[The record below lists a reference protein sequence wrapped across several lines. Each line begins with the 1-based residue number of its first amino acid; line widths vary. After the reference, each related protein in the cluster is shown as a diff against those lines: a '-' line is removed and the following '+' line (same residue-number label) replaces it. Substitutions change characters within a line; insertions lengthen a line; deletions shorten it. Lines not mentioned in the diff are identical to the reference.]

1 MSADMIKFLSLVGQ
15 LKRTK
20 RSGWV
25 LRGVNEPESVSDH
38 MYRMAVMAMVCKD
51 ASSSLDRNRCIKLC
65 LVHDMAECI
74 VGDITPQDNIPKE
87 EKHRKEKAAMS
98 HMCSLI
104 DVNMGQE
111 LIELFEEYEAQS
123 SPEARYVKD
132 LDRFDMILQ
141 AQHYEDEESNP
152 GRLQEFF
159 DSVEGKIQDKEIVR
173 LADELTSNRK

>member
-1 MSADMIKFLSLVGQ
+1 MIKFLSLVGQ

-51 ASSSLDRNRCIKLC
+51 ASSSLDRNR
-65 LVHDMAECI
+65 E
-74 VGDITPQDNIPKE
+74 
-87 EKHRKEKAAMS
+87 AAMS

-173 LADELTSNRK
+173 LADELTSNR

>member
-1 MSADMIKFLSLVGQ
+1 MIKFLSLVGQ

-51 ASSSLDRNRCIKLC
+51 ASSSLDRNRLKIFP
-65 LVHDMAECI
+65 H
-74 VGDITPQDNIPKE
+74 
-87 EKHRKEKAAMS
+87 
-98 HMCSLI
+98 LI

-173 LADELTSNRK
+173 LADELTSNR